1 MATITSLGVGS
12 GLDLNGLV
20 EQLRTAEQQKLIPIT
35 QQRNA
40 QQTKISAFGR
50 LESALGRFQDAVA
63 ALNDAKRFSSQKS
76 TSSSTNISVT
86 TAANAT
92 SGRYDVS
99 VTQLAKAGS
108 VATAGVAKDAVLT
121 TETAQ
126 LILNF
131 GAVYQD
137 GVLQP
142 NAEPLSTYTLDIAAG
157 STLESVRDQINADQ
171 NAGVS
176 ASIVN
181 DGTDFRLALIS
192 KETGANASITG
203 FSGVPGLSV
212 DTSTYRAGANAA
224 LQVNGIAITSASNRV
239 EGAIQ
244 GVSLELNA
252 TGESSVTIER
262 DNDALKEA
270 IQGFVSG
277 YNELK
282 STLGR
287 LTLSTGDRETAGDL
301 VGDSTVRSIENRLR
315 RDLVTG
321 VEGSDLGV
329 LSQLGIALDR
339 TGRLAIDEAKIDA
352 LIANDPQALQAFFAG
367 ATAQE
372 GLAGRITNTVDDML
386 GTRGPI
392 KNAIEGAENR
402 IDSLNDRFTRTEAI
416 IERTIGRYR
425 TQFAQLD
432 VMVNQMTQMS
442 AYLSQQ
448 FDALSAQ
455 SGSRR

>member
-20 EQLRTAEQQKLIPIT
+20 EQLRTAERQKLIPIT

-76 TSSSTNISVT
+76 TSSTTNLSVT

-126 LILNF
+126 LTLNF

-142 NAEPLSTYTLDIAAG
+142 NAESLSTYTLDIAAG

-192 KETGANASITG
+192 KETGARGSITG
-203 FSGVPGLSV
+203 FSGVAGLSV

-339 TGRLAIDEAKIDA
+339 NGRLEIDEAKIDA

-372 GLAGRITNTVDDML
+372 GLAGRITNTVDEML
-386 GTRGPI
+386 GIRGPI

-402 IDSLNDRFTRTEAI
+402 LSSLNDRFTRTEAI

-455 SGSRR
+455 SRGRR